1 MARERRAQLGDFM
14 EEIYKP
20 IWLSILGNV
29 LLALIKLAVGFL
41 YSSIALISDGVH
53 SLSDVATSVI
63 GYLGIK
69 ISSKPPDRSH
79 PFGHSRFEPLVAFI
93 IGEALII
100 AAYEIGRDAVYRIIH
115 GGAIEV
121 NFLMLAVT
129 VLSILSKEF
138 MFRYSVHVGR
148 KLNSQILIADAY
160 HHRSDVLSSVAV
172 LFGLGTQK
180 LGFHYGDSLA
190 GLVVSI
196 FLVKVAFGIIL
207 ENVGYL
213 TGRAP
218 PFEVCEEIKKRAL
231 SVSHVLGVHDLRAHY
246 VGSKLHVELHIEVP
260 PELTLKE
267 AHDVS
272 EEVKKRIEELPE
284 VEVAF
289 VHVDIKGVTQ

>member
-1 MARERRAQLGDFM
+1 M

-20 IWLSILGNV
+20 LWVSIIGNV
-29 LLALIKLAVGFL
+29 LLAFIKLIAGFL

-53 SLSDVATSVI
+53 SLSDVVTSVI

-79 PFGHSRFEPLVAFI
+79 PFGHSRFEPLVAFL

-100 AAYEIGRDAVYRIIH
+100 VAYEIGRDAVGRMLR
-115 GGAIEV
+115 GEVIEV
-121 NFLMLAVT
+121 NSVMLAVT
-129 VLSILSKEF
+129 ILSILVKEA

-148 KLNSQILIADAY
+148 KLNSQIIIADAY
-160 HHRSDVLSSVAV
+160 HHRSDALSSVAV

-180 LGFHYGDSLA
+180 LGFQYGDALA
-190 GLVVSI
+190 GFIVAL
-196 FLVKVAFGIIL
+196 FLVKVSFDIIL

-213 TGRAP
+213 TGQAP
-218 PFEVCEEIKKRAL
+218 PFEVCEEIKRRAL
-231 SVSHVLGVHDLRAHY
+231 SVPNVLGVHDLRAHY

-267 AHDVS
+267 AHDIS
-272 EEVKKRIEELPE
+272 EEVRERIEEIE
-284 VEVAF
+284 DVDRAF
-289 VHVDIKGVTQ
+289 VHVDIKGVTE